1 MSMFVMLKLRLS
13 ITMNKKSAG
22 TQFNLL
28 INPFINNTSIILQ
41 NINRITQSRF
51 DGLIAQRT

>member
-22 TQFNLL
+22 PQFNLS